1 MSIRVENISKIIDGK
16 EVLKDISFEINDGDF
31 VTLLGETGAGKTTL
45 LRILAGIEKPTKGK
59 VYFDGKNVTN
69 ISVQKRNVAMVYQQ
83 FINYPSMT
91 IYENIASPLKIS
103 RMKRSKA
110 EIDKKVKARANL
122 LGISHKLHNYILHHS
137 KVKLPKAVIDEKVKA
152 NAKLL
157 GIAHILDHY
166 PEEVSGGQKQR
177 TAIARALTKESNF
190 ILLDEPLANL
200 DFKLR
205 EELRGELKRIFRTK
219 GGCIIYA
226 TPDPLDALSMSTHV
240 GFMHHGQ
247 ILQFGPVKEVYK
259 NPQIVEVG
267 AYFSYP
273 TMNISD
279 CQVAVEDNKHYLKIT
294 DQFKVDVSSFHQNL
308 NKSEYLLGVHAHSLN
323 PVKEKQNSIPIK
335 ATVELS
341 EVVGSDTELHV
352 THQGIGLIVLTQDI
366 VTYDIGEEIEI
377 FLDPDDVYVFDK
389 ESRQLVFKTATE

>member
-1 MSIRVENISKIIDGK
+1 MNIVVENISKIIEGK
-16 EVLKDISFEINDGDF
+16 EILKDISFEIKNGEF

-45 LRILAGIEKPTKGK
+45 LRILAGIERPTRGK
-59 VYFDGKNVTN
+59 IYFDGKDVTK

-91 IYENIASPLKIS
+91 IYENIASPL
-103 RMKRSKA
+103 RVSKKKYSKE
-110 EIDKKVKARANL
+110 EIDNRVNT
-122 LGISHKLHNYILHHS
+122 
-137 KVKLPKAVIDEKVKA
+137 

-157 GIAHILDHY
+157 GISHILNHY

-177 TAIARALTKESNF
+177 TAIARALTKETSF

-205 EELRGELKRIFRTK
+205 EELRGELKRIFRNK

-240 GFMHHGQ
+240 GFMHNGNL
-247 ILQFGPVKEVYK
+247 LQFGPVKDVYE
-259 NPQIVEVG
+259 NPQLVEVG

-273 TMNISD
+273 TMNICD
-279 CQVAVEDNKHYLKIT
+279 CQVVNENDSLFLKIT
-294 DQFKVDVSSFHQNL
+294 DQLKINVTEYRDMI
-308 NKSEYLLGVHAHSLN
+308 NKSEYLLGVHAHSLSTN
-323 PVKEKQNSIPIK
+323 KEKENSIPIK
-335 ATVELS
+335 AKIELS

-352 THQGIGLIVLTQDI
+352 THENISLIVLMQVI
-366 VTYDIGEEIEI
+366 IKYNIGEEIEI
-377 FLDPDDVYVFDK
+377 YLDPDDIYVYDK
-389 ESRQLVFKTATE
+389 LSKQLVFKTAKYK